1 MERIRR
7 LRNLDDNHDF
17 TLVCRD
23 LSDISTYARVDNQ
36 AYRLLKMLT
45 PGPYTFILGASR
57 EVPRRLQNPKRKTIG
72 IRVPDQP
79 VVRMLLDEL
88 AEPLMSVTLIM
99 PGSDLPLTDP
109 EEMRDLIGRQVDA
122 IIDGG
127 SCGCE
132 PTSVIDLTDEC
143 RRCAGRGRETPRFW
157 RRCEGRRRSGPRESS
172 TPGNITLD
180 YPTTHLP
187 ALAGSPWRN
196 RWRAAAPCFGR
207 EAPANA
213 TTGPDCRRFGVAGY
227 SFSGQGAACAPTV
240 LKRNTRHRS
249 PVLLIR
255 PEPLPHRRWFPANTS
270 L

>member
-1 MERIRR
+1 MQYLCVHPVNPQQRLIAQAIALVRAGGVIVYPTDSCYALGCQIGDKTAMERIRR
-7 LRNLDDNHDF
+7 LRDLDDNHDF

-132 PTSVIDLTDEC
+132 PTSVIDLTDE
-143 RRCAGRGRETPRFW
+143 
-157 RRCEGRRRSGPRESS
+157 
-172 TPGNITLD
+172 
-180 YPTTHLP
+180 
-187 ALAGSPWRN
+187 
-196 RWRAAAPCFGR
+196 
-207 EAPANA
+207 
-213 TTGPDCRRFGVAGY
+213 V
-227 SFSGQGAACAPTV
+227 PTV
-240 LKRNTRHRS
+240 
-249 PVLLIR
+249 
-255 PEPLPHRRWFPANTS
+255 RRQGKGDTS
-270 L
+270 FLASL